1 MVDAKKSPKKAAAPT
16 HPPYAQMVTDAIKGI
31 GGKNYIFKH
40 FKNTFLRKFV
50 NRSDFNVLFQDV
62 KELP

>member
-31 GGKNYIFKH
+31 GGKNYIFEH
-40 FKNTFLRKFV
+40 FKTVF
-50 NRSDFNVLFQDV
+50 
-62 KELP
+62 

>member
-31 GGKNYIFKH
+31 GGKTYIFKH
-40 FKNTFLRKFV
+40 FKNSFRRKFF
-50 NRSDFNVLFQDV
+50 NRSNFNVLFQDV

>member
-31 GGKNYIFKH
+31 GGKTYIFKH
-40 FKNTFLRKFV
+40 FKNSFLRNFV
-50 NRSDFNVLFQDV
+50 NYSEFNALFRT
-62 KELP
+62 